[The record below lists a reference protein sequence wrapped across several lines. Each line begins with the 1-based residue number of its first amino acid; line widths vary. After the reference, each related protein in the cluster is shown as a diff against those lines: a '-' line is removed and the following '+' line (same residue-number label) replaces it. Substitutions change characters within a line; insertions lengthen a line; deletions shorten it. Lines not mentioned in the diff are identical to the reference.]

1 MVAGGRAPG
10 TVRRMDTPP
19 DSSTLLL
26 PALALRLVKLL
37 EPAVAGGPA
46 HSPGVRLTTPR
57 ELAHGSSEGLT
68 LTLVGVRE
76 VAALRNAAPRPG
88 PAGEPAR
95 PALVIEAHY
104 LVTAW
109 ATQSVV
115 QQWLLASALRELH
128 RHPVLA
134 GSDLLHPFEP
144 GTALGLPADTACRLQ
159 PRFPDAAET
168 AAIAAVLGVETLPAS
183 FVVVGGPLALD

>member
-1 MVAGGRAPG
+1 
-10 TVRRMDTPP
+10 MDTPP
-19 DSSTLLL
+19 DSSTLL

-76 VAALRNAAPRPG
+76 VAALRNALPG
-88 PAGEPAR
+88 PSGAR
-95 PALVIEAHY
+95 VRPTLAIEAHY

-115 QQWLLASALRELH
+115 QQWLLASALRQLH

-134 GSDLLHPFEP
+134 GSDLAHPFEP
-144 GTALGLPADTACRLQ
+144 GTTLDLPADTACRLL

-183 FVVVGGPLALD
+183 FVVVGGPLVLD

>member
-1 MVAGGRAPG
+1 MVALRTPG
-10 TVRRMDTPP
+10 KVRRMDTPP

-26 PALALRLVKLL
+26 PALALGLLKLL

-46 HSPGVRLTTPR
+46 HSPSVRLTTPR

-68 LTLVGVRE
+68 LTLIGVRE
-76 VAALRNAAPRPG
+76 VAALRNAAPPG
-88 PAGEPAR
+88 PSCAR
-95 PALVIEAHY
+95 AMPALSIEAHY

-115 QQWLLASALRELH
+115 QQWLLASALRHVH
-128 RHPVLA
+128 RHPILP
-134 GSDLLHPFEP
+134 GGDLVHPFAP
-144 GTALGLPADTACRLQ
+144 GTQLDLPADTACRLQ

>member
-1 MVAGGRAPG
+1 
-10 TVRRMDTPP
+10 MDTPP

-26 PALALRLVKLL
+26 PALALSLLKLL

-46 HSPGVRLTTPR
+46 HSPSVRLTTPR

-76 VAALRNAAPRPG
+76 VAALRNAAPA
-88 PAGEPAR
+88 PAGERVR
-95 PALVIEAHY
+95 PALSIEAHY

-115 QQWLLASALRELH
+115 QQWLLASALRQLH

-134 GSDLLHPFEP
+134 GSAVVHPFQP
-144 GTALGLPADTACRLQ
+144 GATLDLPADTACRLQ

>member
-1 MVAGGRAPG
+1 ME
-10 TVRRMDTPP
+10 TPP

-76 VAALRNAAPRPG
+76 VAALGNAPPRPG
-88 PAGEPAR
+88 VSGERVR
-95 PALVIEAHY
+95 PALSIEAHY

-115 QQWLLASALRELH
+115 QQWLLASALRHVH
-128 RHPVLA
+128 RQPILA
-134 GSDLLHPFEP
+134 DGDLVHPFAP
-144 GTALGLPADTACRLQ
+144 GTQLDLPADTACRLQ
-159 PRFPDAAET
+159 TRFPDAAET